1 MLMNYKVKQQDYRK
15 AVKVLEE
22 VLETKLDQ
30 VKMESKQK
38 LWKEHA
44 ECLRLAMNLVEED
57 LPYLNPNH

>member
-30 VKMESKQK
+30 VKM
-38 LWKEHA
+38 
-44 ECLRLAMNLVEED
+44 
-57 LPYLNPNH
+57 